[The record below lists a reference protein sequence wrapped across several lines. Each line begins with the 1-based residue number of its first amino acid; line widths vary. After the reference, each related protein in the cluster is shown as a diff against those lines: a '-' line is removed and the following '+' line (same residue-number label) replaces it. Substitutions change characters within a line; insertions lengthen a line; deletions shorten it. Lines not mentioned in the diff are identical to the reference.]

1 MQYAIIENNTVV
13 NVAEADAPLAD
24 NWEPLQADA
33 GIGWTRTG
41 TGQPFEAPA
50 VESVAQDTRITR
62 LAFRNRF
69 TQAEKVMLELA
80 ALDDPSAPMAQRQ
93 QAASV
98 RVYLADV
105 AASTFVDLAHANTRS
120 GVQSLEAVGLLTT
133 GRALQIL
140 DAPVQADERPLP

>member
-1 MQYAIIENNTVV
+1 MQYAIIENNIIV

-50 VESVAQDTRITR
+50 VESVAQDTRVTR

-80 ALDDPSAPMAQRQ
+80 ALDDPTATMAQRQ
-93 QAASV
+93 QAAAI

-105 AASTFVDLAHANTRS
+105 STSTFVDIANADTRA
-120 GVQSLEAVGLLTT
+120 GVQALEAAGLLAP

-140 DAPVQADERPLP
+140 DAPLQADERPLP

>member
-1 MQYAIIENNTVV
+1 MQYAIIENNIIV

-41 TGQPFEAPA
+41 AGQPFEAPA

-69 TQAEKVMLELA
+69 TQPEKVMLEMA
-80 ALDDPSAPMAQRQ
+80 ALDDPTAPMAQRQ
-93 QAASV
+93 QAAAI
-98 RVYLADV
+98 RAYLADV
-105 AASTFVDLAHANTRS
+105 AASSWVDLGRADTRAA
-120 GVQSLEAVGLLTT
+120 VQALEAGGLLAA
-133 GRALQIL
+133 GRALQVL
-140 DAPVQADERPLP
+140 DAPVQAHERALP

>member
-62 LAFRNRF
+62 LAFRSRF

-80 ALDDPSAPMAQRQ
+80 ALDDSAALMAQRQ
-93 QAASV
+93 QAAAI

-105 AASTFVDLAHANTRS
+105 AASSFVDLADPGTHAW
-120 GVQSLEAVGLLTT
+120 VQALEAGGLLAA
-133 GRALQIL
+133 GRALVIL
-140 DAPVQADERPLP
+140 SAPVAPSES

>member
-1 MQYAIIENNTVV
+1 MQYAIIENNIIV
-13 NVAEADAPLAD
+13 NVVEADAPLAD

-41 TGQPFEAPA
+41 AGQPFEAPA

-69 TQAEKVMLELA
+69 TPAEKVALELA
-80 ALDDPSAPMAQRQ
+80 ALDDPAAPMAQRQ
-93 QAASV
+93 QSAAI

-105 AASTFVDLAHANTRS
+105 AASTFVDLANANTRS
-120 GVQSLEAVGLLTT
+120 GVQSLEAAGLLTT